1 MTYKENLFRMAV
13 VGYCS
18 SWPDT
23 EKGMIPANVS
33 FKEKIGDK
41 YIYQVKGI
49 DYLNF
54 EVRYLQDT
62 KQVVV
67 EAYDRIK

>member
-1 MTYKENLFRMAV
+1 MTYKESLFRMAV

-41 YIYQVKGI
+41 YIY
-49 DYLNF
+49 
-54 EVRYLQDT
+54 
-62 KQVVV
+62 
-67 EAYDRIK
+67 IK